1 MSSGA
6 RMGSSAR
13 RRRRRKRLIKA
24 LIAWAVCL
32 LLVALVAAGTFRLIT
47 SLASSKK
54 RGFREEGI
62 RKMADRDYQGAIASF
77 DQALESSGKKDH
89 AFNSDV
95 LRYRA
100 EAELQLADY
109 GAAIHTYDLL
119 IEADEGSAVSYQ
131 YLKAVCLA
139 GSGEEDQAVFVYQ
152 EAFAADQAE
161 GYSPGQEEALI
172 AAGSACVDAGKYEQ
186 AMSLYEEAV
195 RKGITHGQIY
205 NQMGLCQMAGEDY
218 KGALDS
224 FNKGFEIIGTQYH
237 AGTGAPL
244 SQVAAAVTR
253 ENGKD
258 WALLQELAYNRA
270 AACEYLQQYED
281 ALEQFMEYI
290 DVFGED
296 ENARHE
302 IDFLSTR

>member
-1 MSSGA
+1 
-6 RMGSSAR
+6 
-13 RRRRRKRLIKA
+13 
-24 LIAWAVCL
+24 
-32 LLVALVAAGTFRLIT
+32 
-47 SLASSKK
+47 
-54 RGFREEGI
+54 
-62 RKMADRDYQGAIASF
+62 
-77 DQALESSGKKDH
+77 
-89 AFNSDV
+89 
-95 LRYRA
+95 
-100 EAELQLADY
+100 
-109 GAAIHTYDLL
+109 
-119 IEADEGSAVSYQ
+119 
-131 YLKAVCLA
+131 
-139 GSGEEDQAVFVYQ
+139 
-152 EAFAADQAE
+152 
-161 GYSPGQEEALI
+161 
-172 AAGSACVDAGKYEQ
+172 
-186 AMSLYEEAV
+186 
-195 RKGITHGQIY
+195 
-205 NQMGLCQMAGEDY
+205 MAGEDY

>member
-95 LRYRA
+95 LPK
-100 EAELQLADY
+100 
-109 GAAIHTYDLL
+109 L
-119 IEADEGSAVSYQ
+119 IE
-131 YLKAVCLA
+131 
-139 GSGEEDQAVFVYQ
+139 F
-152 EAFAADQAE
+152 
-161 GYSPGQEEALI
+161 
-172 AAGSACVDAGKYEQ
+172 
-186 AMSLYEEAV
+186 
-195 RKGITHGQIY
+195 
-205 NQMGLCQMAGEDY
+205 LCP
-218 KGALDS
+218 
-224 FNKGFEIIGTQYH
+224 I
-237 AGTGAPL
+237 
-244 SQVAAAVTR
+244 
-253 ENGKD
+253 
-258 WALLQELAYNRA
+258 
-270 AACEYLQQYED
+270 
-281 ALEQFMEYI
+281 
-290 DVFGED
+290 
-296 ENARHE
+296 
-302 IDFLSTR
+302 